1 MNFKIAI
8 YLLLV
13 TFFSVGCSDSSQ
25 TAITALRIDTQSTTV
40 ATATTTQW
48 YSVAT
53 YDDGSE
59 KNLTSNV
66 IWNSQDISVAV
77 VDENGSVRSIK
88 SGETTL
94 SATLDI
100 YSNDGNSILR
110 ATSKIIVS
118 DADLQSISLLPANSS
133 ITEGN
138 SITYQALGT
147 YSGGFTQD
155 ITLSSDWNSS
165 DSTIATVTSNGVVS
179 AHKIGEVQ
187 IMAFNDGISS
197 ETSLVV
203 TSKVLMSISV
213 TPTDGSVDVGKAII
227 YEAMGSYNDGTEVNI
242 TNEVLWSSTKENNAK
257 LLYNSRFLGVLKG
270 NGIILAELDSVQTT
284 RDLEVN
290 LTPGIFLYEQ
300 NETNPIADGYE
311 IIEFPYDC
319 NATKDCNSSIESS
332 SIETVVLKR
341 FKMMATDTSHNITN
355 ITAID
360 LNETV
365 QPVLIISNL
374 IDGFL
379 EPGTETIIE
388 LRSPRTLSKIVNL
401 QFSFEID
408 QNRSGYF
415 LENII
420 YESN

>member
-1 MNFKIAI
+1 
-8 YLLLV
+8 
-13 TFFSVGCSDSSQ
+13 
-25 TAITALRIDTQSTTV
+25 
-40 ATATTTQW
+40 
-48 YSVAT
+48 
-53 YDDGSE
+53 
-59 KNLTSNV
+59 
-66 IWNSQDISVAV
+66 

-420 YESN
+420 Y